1 MRRAFLL
8 SFFTLLF
15 VSCSLQRKAD
25 TAPLHWSNRLV
36 KPLLFYND
44 YVLSYQLKPKYRK
57 HSVPFP
63 DNEKGFVPQG
73 EKFYYSMT
81 STDGRYYPVAEYK
94 DRNGHAYKLIV
105 YNVMG
110 DNDTEIL
117 VTQIN
122 SYKQDSLV
130 DALILEMNFT
140 FETQISSRYSVNDS
154 VATMD
159 RYEINGILYD
169 EESGDIIGT
178 KATPDTAIYRSV
190 YKITD
195 GRFVKMSEKRIR

>member
-1 MRRAFLL
+1 MRSAFLL
-8 SFFTLLF
+8 SFFAFLLI
-15 VSCSLQRKAD
+15 SCSLQQRAD
-25 TAPLHWSNRLV
+25 TASLHWSNGLV

-44 YVLSYQLKPKYRK
+44 NVLSYQLKPKYRK

-63 DNEKGFVPQG
+63 DKEKGFVPQG

-94 DRNGHAYKLIV
+94 AGNGYAYKLIV
-105 YNVMG
+105 YNVTG

-122 SYKQDSLV
+122 SYKHDSLV
-130 DALILEMNFT
+130 DALVLELNFT

-154 VATMD
+154 VAVID
-159 RYEINGILYD
+159 RYEVNDILYD
-169 EESGDIIGT
+169 AESGDILGT
-178 KATPDTAIYRSV
+178 KPTPDTVVYRSV
-190 YKITD
+190 YKIMK
-195 GRFVKMSEKRIR
+195 GKFMKKSEKRII